1 MSENFSELTFDQI
14 DIGLTKEFDVI
25 ITQSLVDDFAK
36 ISGDY
41 SPIHMN
47 EEFAKSTKF
56 GRKIVHGMLLA
67 SLLSRMVGMYLPG
80 KYALYSSQTLE
91 FHNPCFV
98 GDKITVS
105 SIVNDKSE
113 STKIIKIES
122 KITNNKKDILL
133 YGEGRI
139 IVRND
144 WKFWNW
150 NWYFKYRKIQK

>member
-47 EEFAKSTKF
+47 EEFAKLTKF
-56 GRKIVHGMLLA
+56 GKKIVHGMLLA

-105 SIVNDKSE
+105 SIVNDKSC
-113 STKIIKIES
+113 
-122 KITNNKKDILL
+122 LL
-133 YGEGRI
+133 YTSDAADE
-139 IVRND
+139 
-144 WKFWNW
+144 
-150 NWYFKYRKIQK
+150 

>member
-113 STKIIKIES
+113 STKIIKIET
-122 KITNNKKDILL
+122 KITNKNKDILL

-139 IVRND
+139 IVRD
-144 WKFWNW
+144 D
-150 NWYFKYRKIQK
+150 

>member
-47 EEFAKSTKF
+47 EEFAKLTKF
-56 GRKIVHGMLLA
+56 GKKIVHGMLLA

-80 KYALYSSQTLE
+80 KDALYSSQTLE

-122 KITNNKKDILL
+122 KITNEKKDILL

-139 IVRND
+139 IVRD
-144 WKFWNW
+144 D
-150 NWYFKYRKIQK
+150 

>member
-47 EEFAKSTKF
+47 EEFAKLTKF
-56 GRKIVHGMLLA
+56 GKKIVHGMLLA

-113 STKIIKIES
+113 
-122 KITNNKKDILL
+122 
-133 YGEGRI
+133 
-139 IVRND
+139 
-144 WKFWNW
+144 
-150 NWYFKYRKIQK
+150 

>member
-1 MSENFSELTFDQI
+1 MPENSSDLTFEQI
-14 DIGLTKEFDVI
+14 EIGLCKEFHVD
-25 ITQSLVDDFAK
+25 ITQSMVDDFAK
-36 ISGDY
+36 ISGDFN
-41 SPIHMN
+41 PIHMN

-56 GRKIVHGMLLA
+56 GGKIVHGMLLA
-67 SLLSRMVGMYLPG
+67 SFLSRMVGMYLPG

-122 KITNNKKDILL
+122 KITNEKKDILL

-139 IVRND
+139 IVRD
-144 WKFWNW
+144 D
-150 NWYFKYRKIQK
+150 

>member
-14 DIGLTKEFDVI
+14 EIGLTKEFQVN

-36 ISGDY
+36 ISGDF
-41 SPIHMN
+41 SPIHVDD
-47 EEFAKSTKF
+47 EFAKSTKF

-122 KITNNKKDILL
+122 KITNEKKDILL

-139 IVRND
+139 IVRD
-144 WKFWNW
+144 D
-150 NWYFKYRKIQK
+150 

>member
-47 EEFAKSTKF
+47 EEFAKLTKF
-56 GRKIVHGMLLA
+56 GKKIVHGMLLA

-91 FHNPCFV
+91 FHNPCFI

-113 STKIIKIES
+113 STKIIKVES
-122 KITNNKKDILL
+122 KITNEKKDILL

-139 IVRND
+139 IVRD
-144 WKFWNW
+144 D
-150 NWYFKYRKIQK
+150 

>member
-113 STKIIKIES
+113 STKIIKVES
-122 KITNNKKDILL
+122 KITNEKKDILL

-139 IVRND
+139 IVRD
-144 WKFWNW
+144 D
-150 NWYFKYRKIQK
+150 

>member
-47 EEFAKSTKF
+47 EEFAKLTKF
-56 GRKIVHGMLLA
+56 GKKIVHGMLLA

-113 STKIIKIES
+113 STKIIKVES
-122 KITNNKKDILL
+122 KITNEKKDILL

-139 IVRND
+139 IVRD
-144 WKFWNW
+144 D
-150 NWYFKYRKIQK
+150 

>member
-80 KYALYSSQTLE
+80 KHALYLSQSLE

-98 GDKITVS
+98 NDEITVS

-113 STKIIKIES
+113 STKIIKINS
-122 KITNNKKDILL
+122 KILNNKNEVLL
-133 YGEGRI
+133 NGTGKI
-139 IVRND
+139 IVNND
-144 WKFWNW
+144 
-150 NWYFKYRKIQK
+150 

>member
-122 KITNNKKDILL
+122 KITNEKKDILL
-133 YGEGRI
+133 YGQGRI
-139 IVRND
+139 IVRD
-144 WKFWNW
+144 D
-150 NWYFKYRKIQK
+150 

>member
-1 MSENFSELTFDQI
+1 MSDKFSELSFNEI
-14 DIGLTKEFDVI
+14 EIGQTKNFQVVI
-25 ITQSLVDDFAK
+25 TESLVNDFAK
-36 ISGDY
+36 LSGDF
-41 SPIHMN
+41 SPIHVN
-47 EEFAKSTKF
+47 SEYANSTKF
-56 GRKIVHGMLLA
+56 KGRIVHGMLLA

-113 STKIIKIES
+113 STKIIKVES
-122 KITNNKKDILL
+122 KITNEKKDILL

-139 IVRND
+139 IVRD
-144 WKFWNW
+144 D
-150 NWYFKYRKIQK
+150 

>member
-14 DIGLTKEFDVI
+14 DIGMTKEFDVI

-41 SPIHMN
+41 SPIHVN
-47 EEFAKSTKF
+47 EEFAKLTKF

-122 KITNNKKDILL
+122 KITNEKKDILL

-139 IVRND
+139 IVRD
-144 WKFWNW
+144 D
-150 NWYFKYRKIQK
+150 

>member
-1 MSENFSELTFDQI
+1 MSENFSELTFDQV

-47 EEFAKSTKF
+47 EEFAKLTKF
-56 GRKIVHGMLLA
+56 GKKIVHGMLLA

-80 KYALYSSQTLE
+80 KHALYSTQTLE
-91 FHNPCFV
+91 FHNPCFIGEEV
-98 GDKITVS
+98 TVS
-105 SIVNDKSE
+105 STVIDKSE
-113 STKIIKIES
+113 STKIVKIES
-122 KITNNKKDILL
+122 KITNEKNEILL
-133 YGEGRI
+133 NGIGRI

-144 WKFWNW
+144 
-150 NWYFKYRKIQK
+150 

>member
-1 MSENFSELTFDQI
+1 MSENYSELTFDQI
-14 DIGLTKEFDVI
+14 EIGLTKEFHVN

-36 ISGDY
+36 ISGDF

-47 EEFAKSTKF
+47 DEFAKSTKF
-56 GRKIVHGMLLA
+56 GKKIVHGMLLA

-91 FHNPCFV
+91 FHNPCFI
-98 GDKITVS
+98 GDKILVS
-105 SIVNDKSE
+105 SVVNDKSE

-122 KITNNKKDILL
+122 NITNMKNDLL
-133 YGEGRI
+133 LHGEGRI

-144 WKFWNW
+144 
-150 NWYFKYRKIQK
+150 

>member
-14 DIGLTKEFDVI
+14 EIGLTKEFNVT

-36 ISGDY
+36 ISGDF

-56 GRKIVHGMLLA
+56 GKKIVHGMLLA
-67 SLLSRMVGMYLPG
+67 SFLSRMVGMYLPG
-80 KYALYSSQTLE
+80 KHALYSSQMLE
-91 FHNPCFV
+91 FHNPCYV
-98 GDKITVS
+98 GDKLTVS

-133 YGEGRI
+133 CGEGRI
-139 IVRND
+139 IVRD
-144 WKFWNW
+144 D
-150 NWYFKYRKIQK
+150 

>member
-14 DIGLTKEFDVI
+14 HIGLTKEFDVI

-80 KYALYSSQTLE
+80 KYALYSSQSLE

-98 GDKITVS
+98 GDKIC
-105 SIVNDKSE
+105 
-113 STKIIKIES
+113 
-122 KITNNKKDILL
+122 LL
-133 YGEGRI
+133 YTSDAADE
-139 IVRND
+139 
-144 WKFWNW
+144 
-150 NWYFKYRKIQK
+150 

>member
-47 EEFAKSTKF
+47 EEFAKLTKF
-56 GRKIVHGMLLA
+56 GKKIVHGMLLA

-113 STKIIKIES
+113 STKIIKIET
-122 KITNNKKDILL
+122 KITNKNKDILL

-139 IVRND
+139 IVRD
-144 WKFWNW
+144 D
-150 NWYFKYRKIQK
+150 

>member
-41 SPIHMN
+41 TPIHMK
-47 EEFAKSTKF
+47 EEFAKLTKF
-56 GRKIVHGMLLA
+56 GKKIVHGMLLA

-122 KITNNKKDILL
+122 KITNEKKDILL

-139 IVRND
+139 IVRD
-144 WKFWNW
+144 D
-150 NWYFKYRKIQK
+150 

>member
-91 FHNPCFV
+91 FHNPCFI

-113 STKIIKIES
+113 STKIIKVES
-122 KITNNKKDILL
+122 KITNEKKDILL

-139 IVRND
+139 IVRD
-144 WKFWNW
+144 D
-150 NWYFKYRKIQK
+150 

>member
-47 EEFAKSTKF
+47 EEFAKLTKF

-113 STKIIKIES
+113 STKIIKVES
-122 KITNNKKDILL
+122 KITNEKKDILL

-139 IVRND
+139 IVRD
-144 WKFWNW
+144 D
-150 NWYFKYRKIQK
+150 

>member
-14 DIGLTKEFDVI
+14 DIGVTKEFDVI

-47 EEFAKSTKF
+47 EEFAKLTKF
-56 GRKIVHGMLLA
+56 GKKIVHGMLLA

-91 FHNPCFV
+91 FHKPCFV
-98 GDKITVS
+98 GDKITV
-105 SIVNDKSE
+105 
-113 STKIIKIES
+113 
-122 KITNNKKDILL
+122 
-133 YGEGRI
+133 
-139 IVRND
+139 
-144 WKFWNW
+144 
-150 NWYFKYRKIQK
+150 

>member
-1 MSENFSELTFDQI
+1 MSENFSELTFDQV

-47 EEFAKSTKF
+47 EEFAKLTKF
-56 GRKIVHGMLLA
+56 GKKIVHGMLLA

-113 STKIIKIES
+113 STKIIKVES
-122 KITNNKKDILL
+122 KITNEKKDILL

-139 IVRND
+139 IVRD
-144 WKFWNW
+144 D
-150 NWYFKYRKIQK
+150 

>member
-14 DIGLTKEFDVI
+14 DIGMTKEFDVI

-91 FHNPCFV
+91 FHNPCFI

-122 KITNNKKDILL
+122 KITNEKKDILL

-139 IVRND
+139 IVRD
-144 WKFWNW
+144 D
-150 NWYFKYRKIQK
+150 